1 MSEKAILALPA
12 LAAGMLAGFLACGFL
27 YFYGAGN
34 GGDG

>member
-27 YFYGAGN
+27 YFL
-34 GGDG
+34 